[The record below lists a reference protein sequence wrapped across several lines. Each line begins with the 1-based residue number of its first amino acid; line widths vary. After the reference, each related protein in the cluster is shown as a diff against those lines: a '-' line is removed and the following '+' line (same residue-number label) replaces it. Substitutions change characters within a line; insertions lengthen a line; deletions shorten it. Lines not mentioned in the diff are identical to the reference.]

1 MTNNISCENGVLMM
15 PPPPLLDYREY
26 IRNNNRI
33 LHFKWHELKT
43 ICRYYG
49 LPVSGTK
56 PVLRARLYNYFA
68 KISHVVRIQR
78 HWRKHIVMTWRK
90 LSGAFRRPP
99 YVNDV
104 DFYTLDPIDSLP
116 IFRRFAFQDA
126 QQFVYRFDIESL
138 MTMFKSDRKITNP
151 YNRQEIGDVS
161 TCHFFRVYL
170 LVLIIFKNIH
180 VVRQDEDDDDIAD
193 MNIQVYNDDA
203 NMDDNDD
210 IIADGEEDY
219 LFPVVETNHRYFV
232 VYQRIVAVN
241 QRLYQRTHEVFME
254 IDRLGNY
261 TQSRWFERLNYFQ
274 LASFYQM
281 YSRYWNT
288 NLTQQIRQNISP
300 RRPNPFLCDDLTTYT
315 IPMDLWCASC
325 VEIMECMVYS
335 GIDEDHRKLGALH
348 VLFILSQVS
357 HDAHQALP
365 FFPSILT

>member
-1 MTNNISCENGVLMM
+1 MTNNFSRENGADMM
-15 PPPPLLDYREY
+15 MPPPLLDYREY

-56 PVLRARLYNYFA
+56 SVLRARLYDYFA
-68 KISHVVRIQR
+68 KISHVILIQR
-78 HWRKHIVMTWRK
+78 HWRKYIVLTWRK

-99 YVNDV
+99 YVNDT

-138 MTMFKSDRKITNP
+138 MTMFKSDKKITNP
-151 YNRQEIGDVS
+151 YNRQEIEDLS

-170 LVLIIFKNIH
+170 LVLIIFKYNIH
-180 VVRQDEDDDDIAD
+180 AVRRDDDD
-193 MNIQVYNDDA
+193 VNDDDSPMDVDVIV
-203 NMDDNDD
+203 NDIIDDN
-210 IIADGEEDY
+210 EEDDY
-219 LFPVVETNHRYFV
+219 LFPVNETAHRYSV

-241 QRLYQRTHEVFME
+241 QRLFQRTHEVFME

-261 TQSRWFERLNYFQ
+261 SQSRWFERLNYFQ
-274 LASFYQM
+274 MATFYQM

-325 VEIMECMVYS
+325 VDIMECMVYS
-335 GIDEDHRKLGALH
+335 GIDGEHRKLGALH
-348 VLFILSQVS
+348 ILFILSQVS